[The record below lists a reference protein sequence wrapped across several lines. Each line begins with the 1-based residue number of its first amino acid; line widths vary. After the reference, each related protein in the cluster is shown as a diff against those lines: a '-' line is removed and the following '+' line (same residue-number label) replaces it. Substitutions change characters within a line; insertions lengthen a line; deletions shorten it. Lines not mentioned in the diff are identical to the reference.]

1 MLNSKDLPWAAG
13 GLAALLVA
21 AAPLATAQS
30 RPAEIGAI
38 FTCTTAAGKR
48 ITADRPI
55 SECLDRD
62 QQVLN
67 KDGSLRMVMPPSL
80 TSDERAALDEAERR
94 KQLEQSFRIEAVR
107 RDRNLVARFPN
118 EDAHGRAREAALEP
132 VRSAIKASEARL
144 AELALERKPLAL
156 EAEFYLGKPLPPKLK
171 TQIETVDVSIQ
182 AQHSLV
188 GTQQVEVQRINA
200 NFDAEL
206 LRLKK
211 LWSGTEPGSL
221 GPLPQVGA
229 PAPKP
234 AGPATPSKKM

>member
-1 MLNSKDLPWAAG
+1 MSGAWPSGAF
-13 GLAALLVA
+13 AALLVA
-21 AAPLATAQS
+21 AVSSVAQT
-30 RPAEIGAI
+30 RPTEPGAI
-38 FTCTTAAGKR
+38 FTCITAAGKR

-62 QQVLN
+62 QNVLN
-67 KDGSLRMVMPPSL
+67 KDGSLRMVMPASL

-107 RDRNLVARFPN
+107 RDRNLVARFPY
-118 EDAHGRAREAALEP
+118 EETHGRAREAALEP
-132 VRSAIKASEARL
+132 VRAAIKASEARL
-144 AELALERKPLAL
+144 AELDLERKPLAT
-156 EAEFYLGKPLPPKLK
+156 EAEFYLGKPLPLKLK
-171 TQIETVDVSIQ
+171 AQIETVDVSIQ

-211 LWSGTEPGSL
+211 LWNGTEPGSL

-234 AGPATPSKKM
+234 SGPALPPKRM